1 MINTRKSVAALLAIT
16 FLYPVILCGVF
27 FPTPAGDLREH
38 INLGLTFP
46 LHTWPNPPL
55 QTWIA
60 GAVALTGARDSW
72 FFVLVAQVLNF
83 IGLIFLIRT
92 AKEFIGRD
100 KVVPLILMFCGSL
113 YYSAATPSMALNA
126 DQIQVPIAAA
136 LIYYALRAVRDN
148 RLQDWLACGA
158 LAGLAVLA
166 KYSSAVLIFAM
177 LASAIS
183 IPAFRK
189 IFSNPKLYVAGA
201 LAASIAMLNIVPE
214 FVRPDAVDYAVSQ
227 FDVTRSLEWRA
238 DAPWHIVRSVV
249 FYGYAIVVSL
259 IVLAWR
265 GGIRTGW
272 PREQSQEF
280 IVRTAVGIIF
290 ILVIL
295 IIVGGLNYSTR
306 HSFPFFGIWMLA
318 LIVVFEI
325 RPQELRRF
333 VFLIAGFW
341 SILLTGSLIYSQV
354 AINRVLREPSP
365 EAARALRLI
374 WDRQFS
380 CGPAYIV
387 GEQLAERGIAINFGR
402 RTIGIAQDE
411 LGRPDWFDRD
421 QLRRYGAIVVTTP
434 DGETSSVLI
443 SLISGIP
450 GSVLSL
456 PYRRTWRTET
466 QTYTYYLVSPGG
478 CRIRP
483 AD

>member
-1 MINTRKSVAALLAIT
+1 MMSTRRSIAALLAIT

-27 FPTPAGDLREH
+27 FPTPAGDLRDH
-38 INLGLTFP
+38 VNLGLTFP

-72 FFVLVAQVLNF
+72 FFVFVAQVLNF

-92 AKEFIGRD
+92 AKEFIGQD
-100 KVVPLILMFCGSL
+100 KVLPLVLMFCGSL

-136 LIYYALRAVRDN
+136 LTFYALRAVRDN

-166 KYSSAVLIFAM
+166 KYSSAVLFLAM
-177 LASAIS
+177 LVSAIS
-183 IPAFRK
+183 VPAFRK
-189 IFSNPKLYVAGA
+189 IFSNPRLYIAAA
-201 LAASIAMLNIVPE
+201 LAGSIAMFNIVPE
-214 FVRPDAVDYAVSQ
+214 FFRPDAVDYAVSQ

-238 DAPWHIVRSVV
+238 DALWHILRSVV
-249 FYGYAIVVSL
+249 FYGYAIAVSL

-265 GGIRTGW
+265 GGIRAGW
-272 PREQSQEF
+272 PREPSQEF
-280 IVRTAVGIIF
+280 IVRTAIGIIF
-290 ILVIL
+290 ILAAL

-325 RPQELRRF
+325 RPHQLRHF
-333 VFLIAGFW
+333 IFLIAGFW
-341 SILLTGSLIYSQV
+341 SILLTGSLIYSQI

-365 EAARALRLI
+365 KAAKTLRLL
-374 WDRQFS
+374 WDRQFT

-387 GEQLAERGIAINFGR
+387 GDQLAARGIAINFGR

-411 LGRPDWFDRD
+411 LGRPDWFDHEK
-421 QLRRYGAIVVTTP
+421 LRRYGAIVVTTP
-434 DGETSSVLI
+434 DGETSSALI
-443 SLISGIP
+443 SLISG
-450 GSVLSL
+450 LSENRLAL

-466 QTYTYYLVSPGG
+466 QAYTYYLISPED
-478 CRIRP
+478 CRIRK